1 MNMPLFEYKAIS
13 QTGESITG
21 RYNAKTRNE
30 IMEMLRSKNYHPVQV
45 KEVGGSKDLSTLSV
59 FNKVKIKDIAV
70 FARQFHA
77 MLNAGVTIIQCLDIL
92 RQQTEKQAFKNVIE
106 KVYES
111 VQKGS
116 TLSES
121 MKEHRQ
127 TFPELFVNMVEAGE
141 ASGNL
146 DSIMD
151 RMAVHYE
158 KETKIQNKIRG
169 AMTYPIILAVVS
181 VVVVVFMLVAI
192 LPTFLSMF
200 EGSGL
205 ALPGPTKFLLSISN
219 GIRQYWYIIL
229 MVIIAVVYLIHRYI
243 NTEEGRKQF
252 DRLKLKMPVVNN
264 MVIKVATS
272 RFTRTLATLLASGIP
287 LLPSMDIVS
296 KIVGNRIISD
306 GILGVKEDL
315 RKGYDLAG
323 PIRRLGIFPPIV
335 DSMIRIG
342 EESGS
347 LEEVLQRTADFYDEE
362 VDVAIQKMT
371 SMLEPLMLVVMAIVI
386 GFLVV
391 AMYLPM
397 IDMMQTI

>member
-1 MNMPLFEYKAIS
+1 MPLFEYKAMN
-13 QTGESITG
+13 QAGESING
-21 RYNAKTRNE
+21 RYNAKNRNE
-30 IMEMLRSKNYHPVQV
+30 IMQMLRSKSYHPVLIR
-45 KEVGGSKDLSTLSV
+45 EITEGTDISTLSA

-92 RQQTEKQAFKNVIE
+92 RQQTEKARFREVIE

-116 TLSES
+116 TLSEA
-121 MKEHRQ
+121 MKEHRNV
-127 TFPELFVNMVEAGE
+127 FPELFINMVEAGE

-146 DSIMD
+146 DTIMD
-151 RMAVHYE
+151 RMAFHYE

-169 AMTYPIILAVVS
+169 AMIYPIILAVVS

-192 LPTFLSMF
+192 LPTFLGMF
-200 EGSGL
+200 EGSGVV
-205 ALPGPTKFLLSISN
+205 LPGPTRFLLGISN
-219 GIRQYWYIIL
+219 GIRQYWYLLVLI
-229 MVIIAVVYLIHRYI
+229 IIAFVYLIHRYI
-243 NTEEGRKQF
+243 NTEEGRRAF
-252 DRLKLKMPVVNN
+252 DGFKLKIPVVKNT
-264 MVIKVATS
+264 VIKVSTS
-272 RFTRTLATLLASGIP
+272 RFTRTLSTLLASGIP
-287 LLPSMDIVS
+287 LLPAMDIVS
-296 KIVGNRIISD
+296 KIVGNRIIAE
-306 GILGVKEDL
+306 GIQSVKEDL

-323 PIRRLGIFPPIV
+323 PIHRLKLFPPMV

-347 LEEVLQRTADFYDEE
+347 LDDVLSRTADFYDEE

-371 SMLEPLMLVVMAIVI
+371 TMLEPLMLIIMAVVI
-386 GFLVV
+386 GFLVI

>member
-1 MNMPLFEYKAIS
+1 
-13 QTGESITG
+13 
-21 RYNAKTRNE
+21 
-30 IMEMLRSKNYHPVQV
+30 
-45 KEVGGSKDLSTLSV
+45 
-59 FNKVKIKDIAV
+59 
-70 FARQFHA
+70 

-92 RQQTEKQAFKNVIE
+92 RQQTEKQTFKNVIE